1 MMGLIPFAFAVSLM
15 LSPDTFVIIGHLLG
29 TSGAAGL
36 FFILIAAA
44 FYLGMLSYLN
54 SFLGHKTATRG
65 SDCFIRP
72 ITAVAHASGL
82 WAKLISAVFLT
93 TGLMV
98 SAGFAFN
105 EIFVYWFPNFGF
117 AFLLL
122 ASLAAMQWLPLKIR
136 IRSQVVLSMTSLL
149 GLIVLTIAGIMK
161 MDTLSLIDFSNT
173 INPARFMVP
182 DGFVF
187 SWLIFIGPELG
198 MVAGKKVGVPSEKII
213 KVVGIAVL
221 IMAGLFALWGKVLLA
236 VIGQARLLETTIPHI
251 LGAKALLGG
260 TGRLI
265 VGLMIIMGACA
276 AVNAFLFVI
285 QHQVKDLVDLRL
297 LPRGFGR
304 SKYIVSLVAMMSA
317 LLMAM
322 GLAGHQ
328 ALETLIRGCLGFWL
342 FSYAMILLSSM
353 KRQKAGALKIQM
365 IVWGIVALSIW
376 ILLTAIENNIRVWI
390 VFNLI
395 NLSVILSMAAIF
407 MQKHRGHGL

>member
-1 MMGLIPFAFAVSLM
+1 MMSLILFAFAVSLM
-15 LSPDTFVIIGHLLG
+15 LSPDTFVIVGRLFG
-29 TSGAAGL
+29 TTGALGL

-44 FYLGMLSYLN
+44 FYLGMLPYLN
-54 SFLGHKTATRG
+54 SFLEHKTTARG
-65 SDCFIRP
+65 NNCSIRP

-122 ASLAAMQWLPLKIR
+122 ASLAAMQWLPSKIR
-136 IRSQVVLSMTSLL
+136 LYSQVVFSMISLL
-149 GLIVLTIAGIMK
+149 GLIVLTIAGITK

-182 DGFVF
+182 GGFVF

-198 MVAGKKVGVPSEKII
+198 MAVGKKVGVPNTKII

-221 IMAGLFALWGKVLLA
+221 IMAGVFALWGKVQLA
-236 VIGQARLLETTIPHI
+236 VLGQARLLETTIPHI
-251 LGAKALLGG
+251 LGAKAVLGG

-276 AVNAFLFVI
+276 VVNALFFIV
-285 QHQVKDLVDLRL
+285 QHQVKGLVDLRL

-304 SKYIVSLVAMMSA
+304 SKYIVFLVAMMSS

-322 GLAGHQ
+322 GLAGHHE
-328 ALETLIRGCLGFWL
+328 LETLIRGCLGIWL
-342 FSYAMILLSSM
+342 FSYAMILLSGM

-376 ILLTAIENNIRVWI
+376 ILLTAIESNIRVWI

-395 NLSVILSMAAIF
+395 NLSVILSMAAVF
-407 MQKHRGHGL
+407 MQKHRGRDL